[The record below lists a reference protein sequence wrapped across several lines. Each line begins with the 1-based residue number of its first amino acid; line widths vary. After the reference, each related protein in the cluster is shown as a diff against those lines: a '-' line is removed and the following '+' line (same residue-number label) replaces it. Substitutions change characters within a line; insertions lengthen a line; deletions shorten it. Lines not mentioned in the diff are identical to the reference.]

1 LRLNW
6 LHIWLHSGFVRKEK
20 EVALRERFTKKKS
33 IAIAFA
39 TSAKLPENNEKRWH
53 NASPHD
59 LTRLVV
65 PGDVLEIVP
74 AVSGS
79 AKGLALVKE
88 ETVRCTPRSRRH
100 ALQTL
105 PQTVAKLAI
114 AERH

>member
-1 LRLNW
+1 
-6 LHIWLHSGFVRKEK
+6 
-20 EVALRERFTKKKS
+20 LRERFTKRKS

-39 TSAKLPENNEKRWH
+39 TSAKLSENNEKRWH